1 MSVLRRKL
9 SFRNI
14 GAVYVLLG
22 VIVVF
27 SIWVPATF
35 PTLATVKQVFDGN
48 AIIAILALSLL
59 IPLSAGVFDLSIA
72 YNATLAGVLCTKLVV
87 ASVPLPWAILIALCG
102 ALGVGLMNAIVVV
115 VMRVDSFIG
124 TLATGSLVLALVTWV
139 TGNLVVEGPALL
151 NGTFLKIGQGTI
163 GGFIYPVFYVIIVG
177 AVIWYVLE
185 ATATGRRLYATGFN
199 YRAAR
204 LAGVQ
209 TERLR
214 FGALLASAFFAGI
227 AGVVL
232 ASTLGDGDPTSG
244 TAFLLPAFAAAF
256 LGATQL
262 RAGRFNVPGTLVAVL
277 LLGTGVAGLGLA
289 SAAQWAQDMFTGIV
303 LIAALAVTGV
313 QRRAGA
319 PGWWTRV
326 RRRPK
331 VLSESEAGAGL
342 ADVQEEPLSTSS
354 PLSGD
359 GTV

>member
-1 MSVLRRKL
+1 MSDLRHKL

-22 VIVVF
+22 TIAVF
-27 SIWVPATF
+27 SIWVPSTF
-35 PTLATVKQVFDGN
+35 PTLATVQQVFNGN
-48 AIIAILALSLL
+48 AIIAILGLSLL

-72 YNATLAGVLCTKLVV
+72 YNATLSGVMCTKLIV
-87 ASVPLPWAILIALCG
+87 AGVPLPWAILVALCA
-102 ALGVGLMNAIVVV
+102 ALGVGLLNAVVVV

-139 TGNLVVEGPALL
+139 TGDLVIQGPALL
-151 NGTFLKIGQGTI
+151 NGAFLKIGQGVI
-163 GGFIYPVFYVIIVG
+163 GGFIYPVFYVLVVAAIV
-177 AVIWYVLE
+177 WYVLE

-214 FGALLASAFFAGI
+214 FAALLASALFAGV

-262 RAGRFNVPGTLVAVL
+262 RGGRFNVPGTLVAVL

-289 SAAQWAQDMFTGIV
+289 SAAQWAQDMFTGVV

-313 QRRAGA
+313 QRRAGTA
-319 PGWWTRV
+319 GWWTRM
-326 RRRPK
+326 RGK
-331 VLSESEAGAGL
+331 SADASAGQESEESNPEL
-342 ADVQEEPLSTSS
+342 TEELSA
-354 PLSGD
+354 SGRSR
-359 GTV
+359 